1 MRILVTG
8 FEPFGNDDVNPS
20 LELLKKLP
28 SQILKADIIKLEV
41 PVVRG
46 NALDKIKEAIKEYS
60 PDVVLSVG
68 QFMGRADI
76 SIERVAINIDDYS
89 IPDNEGNQPIDEPII
104 EGGPPA
110 YFMTIPIKAILQK
123 LVGNKMPATISNSMG
138 TYLCNHVAYGV
149 ANIIAEHEN
158 IKSGFIHIPV
168 LPEQTVNK
176 PRTPSMSLET
186 STRAIEL
193 AIEAIVENSSGV
205 VQEF

>member
-8 FEPFGNDDVNPS
+8 FEPFGQDEVNPS

-41 PVVRG
+41 PVVRWKV
-46 NALDKIKEAIKEYS
+46 LDKIKEAIKEYS

-68 QFMGRADI
+68 QSLGKADI
-76 SIERVAINIDDYS
+76 AIERIAMNIDDYKT
-89 IPDNEGNQPIDEPII
+89 PDNEGNQPIDEPII
-104 EGGPPA
+104 KDGPAA

-123 LVGNKMPATISNSMG
+123 LTENKMPSSISNGMG

-149 ANIIAEHEN
+149 ANIISGYEN
-158 IKSGFIHIPV
+158 MKSGFIHIPV
-168 LPEQTVNK
+168 LPEQAINK
-176 PRTPSMSLET
+176 PLKTPSMSLET

-193 AIEAIVENSSGV
+193 VIEAIVENSSGL
-205 VQEF
+205 

>member
-60 PDVVLSVG
+60 SDVVLSVG